1 MATARLL
8 LIVRGG
14 QADIFAT
21 TWPADVQVIVD
32 RRERA
37 RRAVKKQHVAI
48 QRRRAQRRR
57 RPWVEAG
64 LDAQGAML
72 VRA

>member
-14 QADIFAT
+14 QADIFDT
-21 TWPADVQVIVD
+21 TWPAAVQVIVD
-32 RRERA
+32 RRERD

-48 QRRRAQRRR
+48 QQRRAQRRR